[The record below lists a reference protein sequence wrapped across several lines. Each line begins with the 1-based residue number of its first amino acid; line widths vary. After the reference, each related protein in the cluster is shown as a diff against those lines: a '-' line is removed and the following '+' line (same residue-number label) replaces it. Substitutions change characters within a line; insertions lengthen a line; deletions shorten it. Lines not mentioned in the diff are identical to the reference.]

1 MLLGFAVES
10 DVEYFYWFRYSASRP
25 ESRVEHIYS
34 NSIYDIYERGSEL
47 QKVLKKRAFFRTKK
61 SALAKKVL

>member
-47 QKVLKKRAFFRTKK
+47 QKVLKK
-61 SALAKKVL
+61 VLF